1 MPYITL
7 IQKPLILLSGL
18 AWSLSYRNGYCH
30 ILVNRSTYECE
41 LLLTTIISALSIRPR
56 HQIYH
61 HPLWTYS
68 RIKSHRSDH
77 KWRQCAEDSAP
88 GLSIFFCVIFVRKI
102 INLPGTILLHHA
114 SATCF
119 CTTLP
124 HHIFFALRFCNM
136 LLNHACAPRI
146 CNMLLHHA
154 FAIRFRTRF
163 CNMLPHY
170 ASAPCFCIMLLHYAS
185 APCFCT
191 MLWINPREAC

>member
-7 IQKPLILLSGL
+7 IQKPLILLRRL
-18 AWSLSYRNGYCH
+18 PWSLSYRNGYCH

-102 INLPGTILLHHA
+102 INLPGIMLLQHA
-114 SATCF
+114 SALRF
-119 CTTLP
+119 R
-124 HHIFFALRFCNM
+124 IMFFALRFCNM

-146 CNMLLHHA
+146 CNMLLQYASAHA
-154 FAIRFRTRF
+154 FAT
-163 CNMLPHY
+163 
-170 ASAPCFCIMLLHYAS
+170 CFCIMLLHYAS
-185 APCFCT
+185 APCFGST
-191 MLWINPREAC
+191 QGKPVKKR